1 MKVGGHMASATSLS
15 TILTALYCDV
25 MGPDDRLAVKV
36 CILTHCAI
44 VLLCY
49 CDIVLLCYCVTLLTH
64 CLSRVQPHASP
75 TFHSLQ
81 YLLQNQTVEQL
92 QQFRAYGG
100 VQSYPS
106 RTKDKVSS

>member
-1 MKVGGHMASATSLS
+1 MASATSLS

-36 CILTHCAI
+36 CILTHCA
-44 VLLCY
+44 
-49 CDIVLLCYCVTLLTH
+49 IVLLCYCVTLLTH